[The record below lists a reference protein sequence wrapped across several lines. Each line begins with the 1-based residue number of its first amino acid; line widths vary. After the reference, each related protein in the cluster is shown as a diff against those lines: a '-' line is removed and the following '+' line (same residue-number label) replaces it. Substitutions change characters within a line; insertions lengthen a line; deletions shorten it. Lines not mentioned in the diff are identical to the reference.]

1 MAGAIAAQK
10 KTEAQYNQNSTAAND
25 WQRRAQLALQKGDED
40 LARQALQRKKGY
52 AETAASLKQQLD
64 QQTAQVDTLKRN
76 LIAIEGKI
84 SEAKTKKNMLKAR
97 AQAAKVQEQLS
108 STVSSMN
115 TSSAMAAFER
125 MEEKVLELEARSQA
139 AVELGGADLER
150 QFFAL
155 EAGPLS

>member
-139 AVELGGADLER
+139 AVELGGADL
-150 QFFAL
+150 
-155 EAGPLS
+155 S